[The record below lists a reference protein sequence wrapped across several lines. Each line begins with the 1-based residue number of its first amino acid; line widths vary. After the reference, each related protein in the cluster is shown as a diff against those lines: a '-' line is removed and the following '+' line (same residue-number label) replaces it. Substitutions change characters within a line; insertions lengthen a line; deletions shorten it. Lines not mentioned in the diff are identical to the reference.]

1 MVLRMQ
7 TAPEIVLAPT
17 AWSAHLATRGLSDP
31 AVMAQAAQLP
41 CAL

>member
-1 MVLRMQ
+1 MVLPIQ

-17 AWSAHLATRGLSDP
+17 AWSAHLPTRGLSDP
-31 AVMAQAAQLP
+31 VAMAQAAQLP